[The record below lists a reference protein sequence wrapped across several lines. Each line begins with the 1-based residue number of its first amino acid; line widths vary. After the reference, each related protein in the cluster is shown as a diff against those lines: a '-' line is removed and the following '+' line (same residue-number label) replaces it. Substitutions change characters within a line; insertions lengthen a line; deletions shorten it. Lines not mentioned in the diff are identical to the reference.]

1 MVQIAYR
8 NRELTSYPKINHV
21 FVSSKAVFTA
31 GALSS
36 QYQAAITLCKQ
47 SHVDTQNTIKMH
59 NIEINPLAINLDVS
73 GCSGANNKAQIKVK
87 THRPPCRFSLLSI
100 QWYAISGFDDRRCVS
115 LCYCQFAVSTL
126 TLQIIMNITRCF
138 SVFNLSKIRSSIN
151 LCILGFLLLYQG
163 IYA

>member
-31 GALSS
+31 EALSS

-47 SHVDTQNTIKMH
+47 SYVDTQYTIKIH

-73 GCSGANNKAQIKVK
+73 GCSGANNKTQIKVK

-100 QWYAISGFDDRRCVS
+100 QWYAISGFDDRRWHS
-115 LCYCQFAVSTL
+115 LLPKDNLFKNILNEIIFVYFPQGTMFSLPAAV
-126 TLQIIMNITRCF
+126 IIHKR
-138 SVFNLSKIRSSIN
+138 VEPG
-151 LCILGFLLLYQG
+151 LCPTEFQT
-163 IYA
+163 